1 MISSI
6 WFGKEIKVETI
17 FFLMN
22 TLDTLWPS
30 FKMLIPRG
38 MHEVVKL
45 ISVLKRIERFLRSA
59 DSEMQTKRENKN
71 NLPSQIKLSKMDVC
85 VGNHKILENINLEI
99 NNGLTVLTGPMV
111 SGKSLLFRVIMQE
124 YQPVSGNLNVN
135 GRISFTSQQP
145 WLFPSTIKQ
154 NIMFGA
160 NYDEERYRSV
170 LQVCAFAQDLECLR
184 GGDGFIVAD
193 RGVNLSKGQQSRINL
208 ARAVYRDSEIYL
220 LDDSLSNLDF
230 LVADYVFEKCIKGF
244 LKDKLVIL
252 TTQNPK
258 YIRGADNT
266 IKIINQRLELV
277 PNMAALHCEH
287 NNDTVKWKEDNCVS
301 EIVTEEDI
309 HETTNLIS
317 EIKGCEENMYQEI
330 LESGSGK
337 FESYKKYVKFGGG
350 LIMFT
355 AICLAVG
362 VVQFSKSGMK
372 KLENN
377 WSVWYNFLRTDKTN
391 AFRIITEQK
400 IINYTNH
407 NITGNEHYI
416 NAMNERSQMTYL
428 FPVALGMVSIITFL
442 KGALHYLLA
451 RKASINFHTL
461 LMEKVLNASMEFF
474 SDHYL
479 GHILHRFSEDL
490 LYLDERVPYSLYL
503 GLEVRFYM
511 KVFSINICNLGNC
524 RNYGNLNSDEYSKY
538 DVSDSFIRI
547 LHIFSGDIY
556 ILFKS
561 GKSFKA
567 SKNFQ

>member
-1 MISSI
+1 MNFTFREEVCLIYKIYLLLIAKYTISESILNAACYIFIISSI
-6 WFGKEIKVETI
+6 SFGKQVKVETI
-17 FFLMN
+17 FFLLSILEPL
-22 TLDTLWPS
+22 THS
-30 FKMLIPRG
+30 FKILIPRG
-38 MHEVVKL
+38 MHETIKF
-45 ISVLKRIERFLRSA
+45 IAVLKRIQRFLRTVN
-59 DSEMQTKRENKN
+59 SEMKNNRENKN
-71 NLPSQIKLSKMDVC
+71 NLPAEIKLSNMDVC
-85 VGNHKILENINLEI
+85 VGNHKILEKINLEI
-99 NNGLTVLTGPMV
+99 NNGLTVLTAPMA
-111 SGKSLLFRVIMQE
+111 SGKSLLFHVIMQE
-124 YQPVSGNLNVN
+124 NQPVSGNLIVN
-135 GRISFTSQQP
+135 GRISFASQQS

-220 LDDSLSNLDF
+220 LDDSLSNLDV
-230 LVADYVFEKCIKGF
+230 LVADHVFEKCIKGF

-287 NNDTVKWKEDNCVS
+287 NNDTVKWKEDKCVS

-317 EIKGCEENMYQEI
+317 EIKGCEQNMYQEK
-330 LESGSGK
+330 LESGSVK

-350 LIMFT
+350 LIMFI

-377 WSVWYNFLRTDKTN
+377 WSVWYNFLRTGKIY
-391 AFRIITEQK
+391 AF
-400 IINYTNH
+400 
-407 NITGNEHYI
+407 
-416 NAMNERSQMTYL
+416 
-428 FPVALGMVSIITFL
+428 
-442 KGALHYLLA
+442 
-451 RKASINFHTL
+451 
-461 LMEKVLNASMEFF
+461 
-474 SDHYL
+474 
-479 GHILHRFSEDL
+479 
-490 LYLDERVPYSLYL
+490 
-503 GLEVRFYM
+503 
-511 KVFSINICNLGNC
+511 
-524 RNYGNLNSDEYSKY
+524 
-538 DVSDSFIRI
+538 
-547 LHIFSGDIY
+547 
-556 ILFKS
+556 
-561 GKSFKA
+561 
-567 SKNFQ
+567 